1 MVLTGAIGDY
11 SNHLLLEID
20 RDRLLTAP
28 FKWTAKVKQDIEG
41 FLPRFELDPYIV
53 NMFMCLERINNA
65 VVVAVLP
72 VLKQYAEIVINR
84 VEDLGDEQGIPALV
98 HFNPPRARVGE
109 TVKSNMS
116 FQWIPIDL
124 ARWVLTLPEPTE
136 LAKNDVFI
144 VDFKSQAQ
152 F

>member
-1 MVLTGAIGDY
+1 
-11 SNHLLLEID
+11 
-20 RDRLLTAP
+20 
-28 FKWTAKVKQDIEG
+28 
-41 FLPRFELDPYIV
+41 
-53 NMFMCLERINNA
+53 
-65 VVVAVLP
+65 
-72 VLKQYAEIVINR
+72 
-84 VEDLGDEQGIPALV
+84 
-98 HFNPPRARVGE
+98 
-109 TVKSNMS
+109 MS